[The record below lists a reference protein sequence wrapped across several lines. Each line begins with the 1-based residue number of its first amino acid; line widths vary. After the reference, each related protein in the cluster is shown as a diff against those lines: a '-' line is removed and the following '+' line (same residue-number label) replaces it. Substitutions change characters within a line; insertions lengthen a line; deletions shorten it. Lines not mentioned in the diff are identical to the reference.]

1 MIAALLS
8 RFWGYLAA
16 AGAALVALWAY
27 GASRKAEG
35 RKETYIEALRD
46 SVKRQEAGRNAV
58 QDLRGADRDAYLDQ
72 LRRNEGEWRK

>member
-46 SVKRQEAGRNAV
+46 SVKRQEAGKHAV
-58 QDLRGADRDAYLDQ
+58 QDLRGADRDDLAD
-72 LRRNEGEWRK
+72 RVRANDSRWD